1 MCKRPMQLNKS
12 LNLVAVGALFLTFLV
27 TTPVAAQ
34 GKEDFTKDIEIG
46 SENQWFDI
54 QNKVAVFE
62 QNAVITQGT
71 LKITADYL
79 EVAEDEA
86 QAQRVF
92 TAKGQP
98 ATYQQQLED
107 GGIIRAEAETIRYD
121 EGEQLLRLSGT
132 VKVTQ
137 DGNVTQ
143 GRELVYNFATQHL
156 RAVGGE
162 DGNNRVTTIL
172 KPSKK
177 NEDEDKNEPIN
188 R

>member
-1 MCKRPMQLNKS
+1 MQLNKS
-12 LNLVAVGALFLTFLV
+12 LNIVAVGALLLAGLMTV
-27 TTPVAAQ
+27 PGYAQ
-34 GKEDFTKDIEIG
+34 GKEDFTQDIEIG

-62 QNAVITQGT
+62 QNAIITQGS

-92 TAKGQP
+92 TAKGKP

-107 GGIIRAEAETIRYD
+107 GGMIRAEAETIRYD
-121 EGEQLLRLSGT
+121 EGEQLLTLIGT

-143 GRELVYNFATQHL
+143 GHELVYNFATQHL

-162 DGNNRVTTIL
+162 DGNTRVTTIL

-177 NEDEDKNEPIN
+177 TEDEEKNEPIN